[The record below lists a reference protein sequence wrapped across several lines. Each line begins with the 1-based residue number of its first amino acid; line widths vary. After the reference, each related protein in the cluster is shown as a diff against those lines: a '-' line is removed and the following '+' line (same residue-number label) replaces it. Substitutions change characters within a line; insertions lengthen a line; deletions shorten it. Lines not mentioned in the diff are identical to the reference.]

1 MSNETFCVL
10 FVIFFENPI
19 VISQVRMLALKGHS
33 YRLLVNVFLTVLK
46 AQISL
51 LSVAP
56 ILLVQSCVARICFDP
71 VTGTCEELV
80 AGSCSVPG
88 VAVTHVTCDTA

>member
-1 MSNETFCVL
+1 MKPFVFCLLIFLKIQSL
-10 FVIFFENPI
+10 FLKFECY
-19 VISQVRMLALKGHS
+19 VALKGHR